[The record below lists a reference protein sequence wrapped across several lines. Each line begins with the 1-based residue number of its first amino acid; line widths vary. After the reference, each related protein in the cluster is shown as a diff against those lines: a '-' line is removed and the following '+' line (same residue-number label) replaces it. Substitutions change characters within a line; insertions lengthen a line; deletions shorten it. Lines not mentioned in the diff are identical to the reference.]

1 MLYFGQKKEGECI
14 WISTKDEFDCT
25 NKLGGLIMKKKM
37 FIVIMSLLVS
47 LTGCGSSKTT
57 SSSSKEKIN
66 INLWKR
72 FHADFLYKKEAI
84 THTGK

>member
-1 MLYFGQKKEGECI
+1 
-14 WISTKDEFDCT
+14 
-25 NKLGGLIMKKKM
+25 MKKKM

-66 INLWKR
+66 TAAKS
-72 FHADFLYKKEAI
+72 I
-84 THTGK
+84 TSPVYNICVGLSRTVSVKIPYNTDITLANCTVTR